1 MIDIK
6 FIRQNREKVES
17 AVRNK
22 GINIDFDQLLKW
34 DEERRRLLTEIEQKR
49 SEQRKTSDREK
60 ANQFKNEIS
69 AYKKSLSEIEA
80 EFNDL
85 FSKVPNLPADDVRVG
100 EDESENE
107 IIKTVGEKTRFNFS
121 PRDHLE
127 IGERLDIID
136 LKRAA
141 KVSGSRFTYLK
152 NEAVLLQFSLINFVL
167 DLLIKEGFKPI
178 LPPVMIK
185 DDAMQA
191 MGYLEHGGEKEAYH
205 FEKDKLY
212 FVGTSEQ
219 SIGPMYQHEILKEE
233 DLPLRYISYSTCFRR
248 EAGSYGKD
256 VKGIFRAHQ
265 FDKVEMFCFTKPEN
279 SDQEHEYL
287 LSLEEKLM
295 QQLEIPY
302 RVVKMCT
309 GDLGNPAARKFDLE
323 AWIPSQNKY
332 RETHSVSDCTDF
344 QARRLNIRYQ
354 NKKTG
359 QKEFVHTLNGTV
371 FAAGRTIIAILENYQ
386 QKDGSV
392 EIPRVL
398 QSYLGGIK
406 EIKNK

>member
-1 MIDIK
+1 
-6 FIRQNREKVES
+6 
-17 AVRNK
+17 
-22 GINIDFDQLLKW
+22 
-34 DEERRRLLTEIEQKR
+34 
-49 SEQRKTSDREK
+49 
-60 ANQFKNEIS
+60 
-69 AYKKSLSEIEA
+69 
-80 EFNDL
+80 
-85 FSKVPNLPADDVRVG
+85 
-100 EDESENE
+100 
-107 IIKTVGEKTRFNFS
+107 
-121 PRDHLE
+121 
-127 IGERLDIID
+127 
-136 LKRAA
+136 
-141 KVSGSRFTYLK
+141 
-152 NEAVLLQFSLINFVL
+152 
-167 DLLIKEGFKPI
+167 
-178 LPPVMIK
+178 
-185 DDAMQA
+185 
-191 MGYLEHGGEKEAYH
+191 
-205 FEKDKLY
+205 
-212 FVGTSEQ
+212 
-219 SIGPMYQHEILKEE
+219 
-233 DLPLRYISYSTCFRR
+233 
-248 EAGSYGKD
+248 
-256 VKGIFRAHQ
+256 
-265 FDKVEMFCFTKPEN
+265 MFCFTKPEN